1 MINFGKINIM
11 NEQMISKEIF
21 ETLTKTAAIAL
32 SNDEAERLREEM
44 NRQMDV
50 IRQLEAIP
58 VDETIEPVIHGNP
71 YPAEIRCDPRADVP
85 MPFDDAAEIL
95 IQAPLSKDGYFVSP
109 DVPHQRIG

>member
-1 MINFGKINIM
+1 MINFGKIIIM

-21 ETLTKTAAIAL
+21 ETLAKTAAIAL
-32 SNDEAERLREEM
+32 SNDEAEKLREEM

-71 YPAEIRCDPRADVP
+71 YPAETLKK
-85 MPFDDAAEIL
+85 E
-95 IQAPLSKDGYFVSP
+95 
-109 DVPHQRIG
+109 